1 MFGRDRESMSRPFC
15 KIINKVKS
23 IENMSTKKLTIAKY
37 VFEIMLIIMLSF
49 MFYLNKPIETP
60 KVLYIQKGSIN
71 KIIAQ
76 LKDNGYDVGKLDSLF
91 LRLLGSPQS
100 GWINMGTTLNTKA
113 DFLYKLTRAKAAIVN
128 ITLIPGET
136 TYIFLR
142 QLADNLHL
150 DIKLLE
156 KEFTQLAVKEE
167 GVFVPDTYSI
177 PKGITE
183 KALIQLLLKVSLK
196 KMKSFA
202 IKVFGTYNETKWFH
216 YVAIASIIQK
226 ESANVTEMPI
236 VSSVVYNRIKKG
248 MKLQMDG
255 SLNYG
260 KYSHLKVTPWR
271 IRNDKSIYNTYIHK
285 GVPKLPVCNV
295 SFSAIKAAI
304 FPAKSDYLY
313 FMKNKKGSHDFTRHY
328 STHLRN
334 IRRATK

>member
-1 MFGRDRESMSRPFC
+1 
-15 KIINKVKS
+15 
-23 IENMSTKKLTIAKY
+23 
-37 VFEIMLIIMLSF
+37 
-49 MFYLNKPIETP
+49 
-60 KVLYIQKGSIN
+60 
-71 KIIAQ
+71 
-76 LKDNGYDVGKLDSLF
+76 
-91 LRLLGSPQS
+91 
-100 GWINMGTTLNTKA
+100 MGTTLNTKA
-113 DFLYKLTRAKAAIVN
+113 DFLYKLSHAKAAIQN

-142 QLADNLHL
+142 QLATNLNL

-156 KEFTQLAVKEE
+156 NEFYRLSVIKEGA
-167 GVFVPDTYSI
+167 FVPDTYSI
-177 PKGITE
+177 PRGITE
-183 KALIQLLLKVSLK
+183 KALIKLLLKVSLE
-196 KMKSFA
+196 KMKAFS

-226 ESANVTEMPI
+226 ESANVIEMPI

-260 KYSHLKVTPWR
+260 KYSHLKVTPYR
-271 IRNDKSIYNTYIHK
+271 IRNDKSLYNTYLYK

-304 FPAKSDYLY
+304 FPKKSDFLY

-328 STHLRN
+328 STHLDN